1 MGDMTEIM
9 RVLLYCT
16 VWMMVCGLAQSTMAT
31 PLEGGLV
38 IRTFEDLYE
47 PSAVIPIKGQGIV
60 IFEDDG
66 VKMIS
71 LHSVVKD
78 DLGLT
83 LKKQHSTAMD
93 LDITDIEGAA
103 SGADNTVFAIASH
116 SLNKKDQRRDKREQL
131 VQLKMNDGMDVSLLG
146 NVGMRE
152 AIVGE
157 LLKIDPALAERADDI
172 NIEGLCFSKVGDTLM
187 IGLRAPLYKGKA
199 IVLLLENP
207 YEVISDSFTA
217 KFSAKPLLLDLGG
230 AGVRALAYS
239 DSSGKYFFISEV
251 ETKKKKMR
259 PRLWAWDGGKVQAVV
274 RMKVPGLKKLK
285 NIEGL
290 TFFRTQGEDKVL
302 FVCDDGNK
310 KKKQGAH
317 YAIANLSEIQKREKK

>member
-1 MGDMTEIM
+1 VGDMTEVL
-9 RVLLYCT
+9 RVFLCCT
-16 VWMMVCGLAQSTMAT
+16 FWFVVCGFAQDSIAIS
-31 PLEGGLV
+31 LKDELV
-38 IRTFEDLYE
+38 IRSFEDLYE
-47 PSAVIPIKGQGIV
+47 PSAVVALQGQGIV

-66 VKMIS
+66 SEMIS

-83 LKKQHSTAMD
+83 LEKQHSTAMD
-93 LDITDIEGAA
+93 LDVTDIEGAA
-103 SGADNTVFAIASH
+103 CGADGTVFAIASH
-116 SLNKKDQRRDKREQL
+116 SLTKKDQRRDKREQL
-131 VQLKMNDGMDVSLLG
+131 VQLKMNAGMDIDLLG

-157 LLKIDPALAERADDI
+157 LFKIDPALAERADDI
-172 NIEGLCFSKVGDTLM
+172 NIEGLCFSKAGDRLM

-207 YEVISDSFTA
+207 YKVTSDSFTA

-230 AGVRALAYS
+230 TGVRALAYS
-239 DSSGKYFFISEV
+239 DSSGEYFFVSEV

-259 PRLWAWDGGKVQAVV
+259 PRLWAWGGGKEHIAV
-274 RMKVPGLKKLK
+274 RMDVPGLKKLK

-290 TFFRTQGEDKVL
+290 TFFKTQGEDKVL

-310 KKKQGAH
+310 KKKQDAH
-317 YAIANLSEIQKREKK
+317 YAIVDMREIKEKEKN

>member
-1 MGDMTEIM
+1 M
-9 RVLLYCT
+9 
-16 VWMMVCGLAQSTMAT
+16 
-31 PLEGGLV
+31 
-38 IRTFEDLYE
+38 
-47 PSAVIPIKGQGIV
+47 KGIV

-66 VKMIS
+66 TKMIS

-78 DLGLT
+78 DLGFT

-93 LDITDIEGAA
+93 LDVTDIEGAA
-103 SGADNTVFAIASH
+103 CGADGTVFAIASH
-116 SLNKKDQRRDKREQL
+116 SLNKKDQRKDNREQL
-131 VQLKMNDGMDVSLLG
+131 VQLKVNDGMDVGLLG

-157 LLKIDPALAERADDI
+157 LFKIDPALAERADDI
-172 NIEGLCFSKVGDTLM
+172 NIEGLCFSKAGDTLM

-207 YEVISDSFTA
+207 YKVTSDSFTA

-230 AGVRALAYS
+230 TGVRALAYS

-259 PRLWAWDGGKVQAVV
+259 PRLWAWDGGKAQAVV

-317 YAIANLSEIQKREKK
+317 YAIANLSELQKREKK

>member
-1 MGDMTEIM
+1 MGDMTEMM
-9 RVLLYCT
+9 RVLLYCA
-16 VWMMVCGLAQSTMAT
+16 VWFVVCGLAQSTMAT

-38 IRTFEDLYE
+38 IRTFENLYE
-47 PSAVIPIKGQGIV
+47 PSAVIAVKGQGIV

-66 VKMIS
+66 TKMIS

-83 LKKQHSTAMD
+83 LKKQHSTAID
-93 LDITDIEGAA
+93 LDVTDIEGAA
-103 SGADNTVFAIASH
+103 SGADGTIFAIASH

-131 VQLKMNDGMDVSLLG
+131 VQLKMNDGMDVGLLG

-157 LLKIDPALAERADDI
+157 LLKIDSALADREHEI
-172 NIEGLCFSKVGDTLM
+172 NIEGLCFSKAGDTLM

-207 YEVISDSFTA
+207 YEIISDSFTA

-230 AGVRALAYS
+230 TGVRALAYS

-259 PRLWAWDGGKVQAVV
+259 PRLWAWDGGKAQAVV
-274 RMKVPGLKKLK
+274 RMNVPGLKKLK

-290 TFFRTQGEDKVL
+290 TFFRTQEKDMVL

-310 KKKQGAH
+310 KKKQVAH
-317 YAIANLSEIQKREKK
+317 YAIVDMREIKEKKKK